1 MINNE
6 WYKIFQKKNN
16 PYLNKSINIIKNKKD
31 KNYKTL
37 SFELSKIV
45 YVSDKFF
52 FYDFITFLSKKIKF
66 LYKKKKN

>member
-37 SFELSKIV
+37 SFELPKIV
-45 YVSDKFF
+45 YGSDKFF
-52 FYDFITFLSKKIKF
+52 FYDFIIFLSKKIKF
-66 LYKKKKN
+66 L